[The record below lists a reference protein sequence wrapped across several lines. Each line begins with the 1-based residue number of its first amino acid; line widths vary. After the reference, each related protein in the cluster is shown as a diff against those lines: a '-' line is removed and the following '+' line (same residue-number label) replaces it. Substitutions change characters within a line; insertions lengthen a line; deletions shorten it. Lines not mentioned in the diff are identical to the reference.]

1 MDYDIVVATRN
12 RAQTLK
18 LSIPLFL
25 TQTRLPKRLIIVDS
39 SDDHSEVLKVL
50 STILEASSSVETIIL
65 ASARGLTLQRNLGM
79 SKSSSPVIMFPDD
92 DSLWFPDTAEQL
104 MQIYEKDEL
113 HQIGA
118 VAALSVHEAP
128 GQAALEI
135 SQKLSSNGTF
145 RNRIRQ
151 TARRLITGVTENVFV
166 DPLHPEDHWMKIW
179 GARPIPQWLQNQNA
193 QPCCTFAGFRMS
205 FRSDVIKQ
213 LGGFD
218 ERLTNYGLYEDQ
230 DATLGSLETHCNVL
244 ARSARVFHYS
254 APGGR
259 YGGFENGVTTVLN
272 RTYIICKRAA
282 PSSRARQ
289 LLRAYFRYKFIVC
302 ASRAYTSYGRDRFL
316 GLCRALPRVNELM
329 AAPPEELGA
338 TYTSIRDEIMSS
350 RPPR

>member
-12 RAQTLK
+12 RSKILK
-18 LSIPLFL
+18 LSIPLL
-25 TQTRLPKRLIIVDS
+25 LKQTRLPRRLIIVDS

-50 STILEASSSVETIIL
+50 SPILEASSVETIIL
-65 ASARGLTLQRNLGM
+65 ASPRGLTLQRNLGM
-79 SKSSSPVIMFPDD
+79 TKSSSPVIMFPDD

-104 MQIYEKDEL
+104 MQVYEKDHL
-113 HQIGA
+113 NQIGA
-118 VAALSVHEAP
+118 VAALSVGEAP
-128 GQAALEI
+128 DKIAREI
-135 SQKLSSNGTF
+135 SQKLSSNGSF
-145 RNRIRQ
+145 RKRTQQ
-151 TARRLITGVTENVFV
+151 TVRRLITGVTENLFV
-166 DPLHPEDHWMKIW
+166 DPLHPEDHWTKIW
-179 GARPIPQWLQNQNA
+179 GARSSPQWLQNQNA
-193 QPCCTFAGFRMS
+193 QLCCTFAGFRMS
-205 FRSDVIKQ
+205 FRSEVIKQ
-213 LGGFD
+213 IGGFD

-230 DATLGSLETHCNVL
+230 DAALGSLATHCNVL

-254 APGGR
+254 FPGGR

-289 LLRAYFRYKFIVC
+289 LLRSYFRYKFIVL
-302 ASRAYTSYGRDRFL
+302 ASRAYTRFGRDRFL

-350 RPPR
+350 QSPR